1 MIVEDLRTIA
11 IEITEPS
18 PKPRA
23 DVGPVETVFE
33 RRLRNEAIGLSV
45 AMGLALSALLA
56 PGANA
61 QKQPTKA
68 DADGRA
74 EQLDHCKFF
83 PKAAASHWKLA
94 AA

>member
-1 MIVEDLRTIA
+1 MGGNKSNKNRTYRYM
-11 IEITEPS
+11 
-18 PKPRA
+18 K
-23 DVGPVETVFE
+23 
-33 RRLRNEAIGLSV
+33 V

-68 DADGRA
+68 GADGRA

-83 PKAAASHWKLA
+83 PKAAASHLKLA